1 MANAVAITL
10 PWPLPVLWP
19 NDRSHWAPKMMAVNS
34 AKTHAFYAAKGA
46 KAAFPRDSQLVVKV
60 VGNAPSKRS
69 YDGDNLQAACKAY
82 FDGIATAIRIDDK
95 HWRFDGVT
103 KGEPV
108 KGGQVVIILAPID
121 PEAMA
126 RAA

>member
-1 MANAVAITL
+1 MAKAVAITL
-10 PWPLPVLWP
+10 PWPDKLLWP
-19 NDRSHWAPKMMAVNS
+19 RSRPHWAVKARVTS
-34 AKTHAFYAAKGA
+34 VAKALAFYTA
-46 KAAFPRDSQLVVKV
+46 KANKPTLYGSSELVVKV

-82 FDGIATAIRIDDK
+82 FDGIAAAIGIDDK

-103 KGEPV
+103 KGDPV
-108 KGGQVVIILAPID
+108 KGGQVVIIIAPID

>member
-1 MANAVAITL
+1 MTNAVAITL
-10 PWPLPVLWP
+10 PWPSAKLWP
-19 NDRSHWAPKMMAVNS
+19 NERAHFILKARVFKS
-34 AKTHAFYAAKGA
+34 AKTTAFYTA
-46 KAAFPRDSQLVVKV
+46 KASKIRFPADSQLKVRV
-60 VGNAPSKRS
+60 VGNAPTRRS

-82 FDGIATAIRIDDK
+82 FDGIALAIGIDDK

-103 KGEPV
+103 RGNPV
-108 KGGQVVIILAPID
+108 EGGQVVIIIAPID

>member
-1 MANAVAITL
+1 MKSCILVL
-10 PWPLPVLWP
+10 PWPSAKLWP
-19 NDRSHWAPKMMAVNS
+19 NERAHFILKARVFKS
-34 AKTHAFYAAKGA
+34 AKTTAFYTA
-46 KAAFPRDSQLVVKV
+46 KASKISFPADSQLIVRV
-60 VGNAPSKRS
+60 VGNAPTRRS

-82 FDGIATAIRIDDK
+82 FDGIALAIGIDDK

-103 KGEPV
+103 KGEPI

-121 PEAMA
+121 PEALA